1 MKKSKIVRFPWK
13 RMNREHL
20 YFTLEAA
27 FIHWRL
33 PEVSIKVFFGVLC
46 FLVLTEV
53 NQDAMDFKWKKQQM
67 SEGAFKI
74 LDIVF
79 ISSDVSSSSFVKPR
93 YSRMLWLKFSLTLH
107 TIISISSFC
116 NFGNPQNLPGVETYL
131 NWVLYWFIKKK
142 LKIKKSE
149 SKHPSLVYTQSF
161 KHTHLLMRARAI
173 PVTWK

>member
-1 MKKSKIVRFPWK
+1 MWGSLGNVWIGNIFILPWK
-13 RMNREHL
+13 LHL
-20 YFTLEAA
+20 YIDVYLKYQ
-27 FIHWRL
+27 L
-33 PEVSIKVFFGVLC
+33 KFFFDVLC

-67 SEGAFKI
+67 SEGAFKKI

-116 NFGNPQNLPGVETYL
+116 NFGNPQNLPGVETHL
-131 NWVLYWFIKKK
+131 NWVLYWFI
-142 LKIKKSE
+142 
-149 SKHPSLVYTQSF
+149 
-161 KHTHLLMRARAI
+161 
-173 PVTWK
+173 

>member
-1 MKKSKIVRFPWK
+1 MWGSLGNVWIGNIFILPWK
-13 RMNREHL
+13 LHL
-20 YFTLEAA
+20 YIDVYLKYQ
-27 FIHWRL
+27 L
-33 PEVSIKVFFGVLC
+33 KFFFDVLC

-116 NFGNPQNLPGVETYL
+116 NFGNPQNLPGVETHL
-131 NWVLYWFIKKK
+131 NWVLYWFI
-142 LKIKKSE
+142 
-149 SKHPSLVYTQSF
+149 
-161 KHTHLLMRARAI
+161 
-173 PVTWK
+173 